1 MIVYSYSRPLIKR
14 CAKEYDPKSKEKAAH
29 ICNTAI
35 VKKTISESSQTNK
48 DVKINIKNYLIY
60 LYTHIIRVSRRKNF
74 SLIGTLKDSRIDYY

>member
-48 DVKINIKNYLIY
+48 DVKLI
-60 LYTHIIRVSRRKNF
+60 
-74 SLIGTLKDSRIDYY
+74 